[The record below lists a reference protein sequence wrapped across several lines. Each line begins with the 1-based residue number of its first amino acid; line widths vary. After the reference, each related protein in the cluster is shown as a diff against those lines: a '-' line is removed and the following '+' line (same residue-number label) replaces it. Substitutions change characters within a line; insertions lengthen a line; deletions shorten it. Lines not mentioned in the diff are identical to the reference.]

1 MKANKVMSYII
12 NFIDIIKLI
21 GLQQKVK
28 SVLYQK
34 VWQDSH
40 CLVEHHNIINMFLKN
55 YVPWRK
61 GSPESQWFT
70 VIYFP
75 GLIW

>member
-28 SVLYQK
+28 SVLYHK

-40 CLVEHHNIINMFLKN
+40 WLVEHHNIINMLLALTI
-55 YVPWRK
+55 R
-61 GSPESQWFT
+61 
-70 VIYFP
+70 
-75 GLIW
+75 

>member
-1 MKANKVMSYII
+1 MLSEGQQGDVV

-55 YVPWRK
+55 YVP
-61 GSPESQWFT
+61 
-70 VIYFP
+70 
-75 GLIW
+75 